1 MFSKVKQMAANTSPT
16 KRSAEEAQLTK
27 ESVSPVKKAK
37 QAKGP
42 YMPTEFDAMDGK
54 AVSIVVEKDRS
65 GELIP
70 KVKIA
75 GNEESKYAA
84 QFNTPLLTV
93 QYNDL
98 KVGGDTG
105 KFGKDETTYGYN
117 IKSVRGLPDKVT
129 VAMPQEEE
137 RQQAFMQW
145 VENTCKD
152 LLTKAFETKGCME
165 NHKKKAVKA
174 AKKKGTDSLTEFI
187 NGATLSMLKEFTD
200 QDGDEQEM
208 FVSKRRGRSKNE
220 EGEFVDNRPVFW
232 KRTASGWEKMDV
244 KYITQGSVLKYQI
257 GFRVYTTPNMY
268 GVSCDLGKNIVVF
281 YQVKKASSG
290 SNTNEPNLPFIEF
303 REK

>member
-16 KRSAEEAQLTK
+16 KRTAEEAKLTK
-27 ESVSPVKKAK
+27 ESVSPVTKKAK
-37 QAKGP
+37 KARGP
-42 YMPTEFDAMDGK
+42 YMPTEFDAMDGN

-75 GNEESKYAA
+75 GSEESKYVA

-98 KVGGDTG
+98 KAGGDTG

-117 IKSVRGLPDKVT
+117 VKSVRGLPDKVAA
-129 VAMPQEEE
+129 AMPHEEE
-137 RQQAFMQW
+137 RQQAFMAW
-145 VENTCKD
+145 VENTCKE

-174 AKKKGTDSLTEFI
+174 AKKNGTDSITEFI
-187 NGATLSMLKEFTD
+187 NGATLSMMKEFTD

-208 FVSKRRGRSKNE
+208 FVCKRRGRSKNE

-232 KRTASGWEKMDV
+232 KRTASGWEKLDV

-257 GFRVYTTPNMY
+257 GFRVYATPNMY

-281 YQVKKASSG
+281 YEVKKSSAS
-290 SNTNEPNLPFIEF
+290 TNSSEPDLPFIEF
-303 REK
+303 